1 MQNIKLIAMLVLV
14 CSLGLVILQNRN
26 PVQAH
31 FLLMTLEMP
40 LILLLL
46 LTAGLGFAL
55 GLLVAFTTVPSPKKQ
70 INSEARRP

>member
-1 MQNIKLIAMLVLV
+1 MKKIKLVAILVLV
-14 CSLGLVILQNRN
+14 FTLGAVILQNRN
-26 PVQAH
+26 PVQAR

-55 GLLVAFTTVPSPKKQ
+55 GLLAAFFNSSKPK
-70 INSEARRP
+70 R